1 MQDDNHQDFFEFD
14 ENFREFLEREQSAR
28 SRTGRKGLITVVVVC
43 AVVIA
48 AVATVLGIFR
58 SDDTAPPPALRQT
71 FPIESLPPARR
82 VVPQDTAA
90 PATSANL
97 EKHAAAEGSPA
108 GEMQGRHN
116 RQATSHA
123 AAETREASAITR
135 GARQPGAGGA
145 ASGNSVHGA
154 PPPEGPSVQQ
164 KSPPPPEPSSLQH
177 KSPAPVPAIPAPEPV
192 PPAAAASSQ
201 TAGTAPSPAPADA
214 TETNPTAPSATGGLP
229 DLTAEIQGGR
239 LQNAA
244 RRFARYLRDHPGR
257 YSISVEVA
265 CQPRTVV
272 RAFTEVKAAGKM
284 FILPIK
290 LGQRDCYALLWGVY
304 ASIGEARA
312 ARASVPPFFTAQAT
326 PRVVGLF
333 RYLESR

>member
-14 ENFREFLEREQSAR
+14 ENFRKFLEREQSAR
-28 SRTGRKGLITVVVVC
+28 SRTGRKRLLSVVVVC
-43 AVVIA
+43 AVVIT

-58 SDDTAPPPALRQT
+58 SDDTAPPPGLRQT
-71 FPIESLPPARR
+71 FPIESPPPPRR
-82 VVPQDTAA
+82 AVPQDTVG
-90 PATSANL
+90 PATAANL
-97 EKHAAAEGSPA
+97 EKHAAAEGPPA
-108 GEMQGRHN
+108 GEMQGRHS
-116 RQATSHA
+116 RQAASRTV
-123 AAETREASAITR
+123 AEKRKASAITR
-135 GARQPGAGGA
+135 GTRQPGAGGA
-145 ASGNSVHGA
+145 ASGNSTHKA
-154 PPPEGPSVQQ
+154 PPFKGPSVQQ
-164 KSPPPPEPSSLQH
+164 KSPPPPEPSSLQQ
-177 KSPAPVPAIPAPEPV
+177 KSPAPVPAIPAPESV
-192 PPAAAASSQ
+192 PPSAAASFQ
-201 TAGTAPSPAPADA
+201 TAGPAPSPAPADA
-214 TETNPTAPSATGGLP
+214 TETNPTAPSATDGLP

-312 ARASVPPFFTAQAT
+312 AKVSVPPFFTAQTT